1 MWVICWVVLCKMC
14 TESIKKHNYQG
25 HLPSLMNHAAWF
37 IPRHFFLVWILVKA
51 AVCWAI
57 TSGNT
62 ELRVFFSGLASDISR
77 IHVARTTSHKANVLM
92 RCLVLFSFDNFWDQ
106 PPSQTK
112 QFQRLGV
119 AHNHPPDNHDHDN
132 VYYKAHSHSSVAV
145 SFTRLVPLSSAVAG
159 LPLSYVTS

>member
-1 MWVICWVVLCKMC
+1 MWVICSVVLCKMC

-25 HLPSLMNHAAWF
+25 HLPSLMNHAVWF

-92 RCLVLFSFDNFWDQ
+92 RCLVLFSFDNFWDR
-106 PPSQTK
+106 
-112 QFQRLGV
+112 RLRKPNNFSV
-119 AHNHPPDNHDHDN
+119 LVLLITILLITMIMIMSIIKPIRTHLLPF
-132 VYYKAHSHSSVAV
+132 HSPV
-145 SFTRLVPLSSAVAG
+145 
-159 LPLSYVTS
+159 